1 MFSFKEIDISELS
14 LKAAETAMLHC
25 GARGFV
31 KGAEANRKVRESYFV
46 AIVTPAIKH
55 LKKEVARIDGCLLD

>member
-1 MFSFKEIDISELS
+1 
-14 LKAAETAMLHC
+14 MLHC

-55 LKKEVARIDGCLLD
+55 LKKEVARIDGSLLD